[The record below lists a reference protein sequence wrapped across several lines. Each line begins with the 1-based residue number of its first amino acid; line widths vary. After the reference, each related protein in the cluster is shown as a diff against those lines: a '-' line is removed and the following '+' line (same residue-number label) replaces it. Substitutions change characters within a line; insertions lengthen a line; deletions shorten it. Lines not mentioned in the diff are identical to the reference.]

1 MIWNEHYRDVREGAH
16 APFGASKYSWLNY
29 DEEKALSFY
38 KGLLATQKGTE
49 LHALAKSCIQNRV
62 QLNGRNTLAKYVNDV
77 VILNKSDVSF
87 VKANYCSNV
96 HVIPHA
102 SFSYYVNSLA
112 EDTQLKYK
120 IGFIGRIEPYK
131 GLDLLVDAFLKLDER
146 FNLIIAGSGKID
158 NSTLQKITSNN
169 RIELINR
176 YIKDDEFSVLL
187 NKMDV
192 VVLPY
197 KRASQSGVIPLV
209 FAHGKP
215 VIVTNVGALEE
226 QVPEGTGIVT
236 KADVDSLVKSIF
248 SLYNN
253 PQLILEYGKMAKFYA
268 ETNLSWEHSA
278 KLLNDIIADSDN
290 HK

>member
-1 MIWNEHYRDVREGAH
+1 MRIIATLHDPHPHDSLNN
-16 APFGASKYSWLNY
+16 PF
-29 DEEKALSFY
+29 EKWIRY
-38 KGLLATQKGTE
+38 QNK
-49 LHALAKSCIQNRV
+49 KSY
-62 QLNGRNTLAKYVNDV
+62 KYVNDV